1 MAETQD
7 AFAELVQLRT
17 EMEQVGGMVDAL
29 VRYHPEV
36 KEQILQEFT
45 KSGDDIMKVIFQLI
59 DGRKTQK
66 EIISE
71 LKARGIATSGPT
83 VTRRI
88 DRLRYLEL
96 ISLVT
101 RKDGSPVYI
110 HSRLS
115 KALGL
120 MRKFGKLEDV
130 SA

>member
-1 MAETQD
+1 MAETPD

-29 VRYHPEV
+29 VRYHPEI
-36 KEQILQEFT
+36 KEQVIKEFT
-45 KSGDDIMKVIFQLI
+45 KEEDGVMKAIFQLI

-66 EIISE
+66 EIMTE
-71 LKARGIATSGPT
+71 LEACGVITSAPT

-88 DRLRYLEL
+88 DRLRYLDL
-96 ISLVT
+96 IVLVT
-101 RKDGSPVYI
+101 RKDKSPVYI

-120 MRKFGKLEDV
+120 MRVFGKLDGLN
-130 SA
+130 A